1 MKSVVIH
8 AEGNVCVEERPI
20 PTLQTEND
28 VLVKVVSSGLCG
40 SDIPRIFAKGAHY
53 YPITL
58 GHEFSGY
65 VESYGA
71 AVTDLQPGDAVA
83 WRAAAALL
91 PVPAMPA
98 RVFLFM

>member
-40 SDIPRIFAKGAHY
+40 SDIPRIFAKGAHC
-53 YPITL
+53 
-58 GHEFSGY
+58 
-65 VESYGA
+65 
-71 AVTDLQPGDAVA
+71 
-83 WRAAAALL
+83 
-91 PVPAMPA
+91 
-98 RVFLFM
+98 